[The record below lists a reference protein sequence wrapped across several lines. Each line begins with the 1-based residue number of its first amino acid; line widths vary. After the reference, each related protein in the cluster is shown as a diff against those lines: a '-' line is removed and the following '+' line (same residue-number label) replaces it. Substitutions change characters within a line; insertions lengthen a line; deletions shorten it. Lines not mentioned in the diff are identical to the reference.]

1 MNHLTNTSHIDRIS
15 GQNTA
20 FNSRTANESE
30 GRDDRGRS
38 VKWMTGVRKGEGTEE
53 GDGVRMR

>member
-1 MNHLTNTSHIDRIS
+1 MDRIS

-30 GRDDRGRS
+30 WRDDRSRS
-38 VKWMTGVRKGEGTEE
+38 VKRMTRVRKGEGTEE
-53 GDGVRMR
+53 EDRDGVRMR